1 VLKIDSC
8 SLIYLAKSDMIPLA
22 KLIYQNLRITRQV
35 YDEVVVEGKKR
46 NHPDAFVIDATV
58 QKKMVGVVAFKSDI
72 PAELAKMGPGEAET
86 IMESKTEKC
95 TALLD
100 DVRSKAYAARRGIE
114 YTSVDVLLIEA
125 LARKKITMDDFE
137 EFARRLGRACS
148 MRAERYAEL
157 LRIGKIIGGCG
168 K

>member
-1 VLKIDSC
+1 
-8 SLIYLAKSDMIPLA
+8 
-22 KLIYQNLRITRQV
+22 
-35 YDEVVVEGKKR
+35 
-46 NHPDAFVIDATV
+46 
-58 QKKMVGVVAFKSDI
+58 
-72 PAELAKMGPGEAET
+72 
-86 IMESKTEKC
+86 MESKTEKC

-125 LARKKITMDDFE
+125 LVKKKITMDDYE
-137 EFARRLGRACS
+137 EYAQRLSRACS

-157 LRIGKIIGGCG
+157 LRIGKIIGGDG